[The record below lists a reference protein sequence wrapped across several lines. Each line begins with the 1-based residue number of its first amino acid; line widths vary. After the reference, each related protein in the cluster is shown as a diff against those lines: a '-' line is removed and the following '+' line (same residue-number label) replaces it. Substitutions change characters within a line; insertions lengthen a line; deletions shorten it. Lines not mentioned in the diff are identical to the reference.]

1 MKKTAQVSD
10 EEQVNIHI
18 QNLEKEQAEIVQTIR
33 QIILKTDAEI
43 AEHIKWNN
51 PSFYYSGEM
60 KAFEPKEYKRDLIVL
75 NLHRGKTM
83 LVLPTGAQIN
93 DSTGLLEGKYTD
105 GRRLINFKNLEDVES
120 KADKLQTIIK
130 EWLKLIEK

>member
-1 MKKTAQVSD
+1 MKKAAPLSD
-10 EEQVNIHI
+10 EEQVDLHI

-43 AEHIKWNN
+43 AEHIKWNS

-60 KAFEPKEYKRDLIVL
+60 KAFDPKEYKRDLIVL
-75 NLHRGKTM
+75 NLHRGKIM
-83 LVLPTGAQIN
+83 LVFPTGAKIN